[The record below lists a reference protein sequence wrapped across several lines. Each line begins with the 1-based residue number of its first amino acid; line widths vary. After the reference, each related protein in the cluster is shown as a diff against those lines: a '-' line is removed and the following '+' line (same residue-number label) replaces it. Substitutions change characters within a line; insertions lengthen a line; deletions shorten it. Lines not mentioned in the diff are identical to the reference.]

1 MDFVEKL
8 KPFFPV
14 SGMATDQ
21 NGLVKAIIIYV
32 VCAIIAGVILGLLSH
47 IPFVGLIIGIVGAIV
62 EIYVVVGICLA
73 VLTFLNAKKN

>member
-21 NGLVKAIIIYV
+21 NGLVKAIIIYL
-32 VCAIIAGVILGLLSH
+32 VCAIVAGVILGVVSH
-47 IPFVGLIIGIVGAIV
+47 IPFIGLIVGIVGAIV
-62 EIYVVVGICLA
+62 EIYVVIGICLS